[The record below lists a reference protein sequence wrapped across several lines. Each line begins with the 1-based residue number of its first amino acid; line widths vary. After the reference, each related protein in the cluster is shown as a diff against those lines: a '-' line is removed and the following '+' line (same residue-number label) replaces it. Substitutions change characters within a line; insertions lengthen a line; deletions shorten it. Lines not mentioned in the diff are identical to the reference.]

1 MSNFVYYLLIAA
13 AGANPGPDYFRS
25 KNYNEARR
33 YFELRE
39 RIAPDYE
46 NLYDRAL
53 CDLALGDY
61 PEAIATLEM
70 IPQQYRLATY
80 YLGVANFRL
89 GRWDEARLNFRSAH
103 KPAPA
108 FDPAA
113 YYLGLIA
120 LKKNDLTEAREF
132 FQALSESSWKD
143 SLLAYL
149 DDYDRLIEA
158 RSCIAENRLDEA
170 VQFYANVRNFFGY
183 RELGVALTDKRLKN
197 YASGLTILD
206 TVLKAGPDTALINR
220 ARLES
225 GLIAYAFK
233 DFTRARDNLS
243 LYLTTNPEP
252 EVRYIIGQIFSQE
265 NQFDS
270 AAVYFRDLPDT
281 VDDYLFY
288 QGRTDYF
295 RGRWG
300 PAEEKLL
307 RHREAFPRSPNAD
320 RAAFILGS
328 INFKRKEYRSAI
340 EFWTELLEQFPG
352 SSYAASAAKGIADAY
367 FGIPD
372 YASALAAYRDIG
384 QYKPPANVQ
393 AECRLKVYETLFYL
407 KRYPSLVS
415 ALRAFVEENPDSP
428 LIPRTSLR
436 IAKYLYDQK
445 EYYPSLAELDKLI
458 ENYPNLPIT
467 NEALVDRARIGEKIG
482 NPKIVK
488 ASYQRLLNDKEEKE
502 YYSYA
507 LNELGRIYSDE
518 ARYDSAL
525 IYYQILLGFDKYRE
539 MTFLEIAKIY
549 DRLGQTRETELMC
562 DELIA
567 EYPNSV
573 FLYDASLLKIKS
585 LRRNGNYQ
593 KAIGVLQD
601 LMTKTGPK
609 AEIYLEIGD
618 IYVEIQEYALARD
631 NYLQACDLFRQNRD
645 AAAGALVRAGD
656 ATLALGDRKNAR
668 EHFLRAS
675 LIAESLTLKNH
686 IAAKI
691 DSLGE

>member
-1 MSNFVYYLLIAA
+1 VS
-13 AGANPGPDYFRS
+13 ANPGPDYFRS
-25 KNYNEARR
+25 KNYREARR
-33 YFELRE
+33 YFKLQE

-53 CDLALGDY
+53 CDLAMGDY
-61 PEAIATLEM
+61 LGSIATLEI
-70 IPQQYRLATY
+70 IPQKNRLVAY

-89 GRWDEARLNFRSAH
+89 GRWDEARFNFHSVLNL
-103 KPAPA
+103 APG

-120 LKKNDLTEAREF
+120 LKKNDLAEARVF
-132 FQALSESSWKD
+132 FQALGKSSWKD

-149 DDYDRLIEA
+149 GDYDRLIEA
-158 RSCIAENRLDEA
+158 RYLFTENRYDEA
-170 VQFYANVRNFFGY
+170 VQSYATIRNFFGY
-183 RELGVALTDKRLKN
+183 RELGLALADKRLKN
-197 YASGLTILD
+197 YEAGLAILD
-206 TVLKAGPDTALINR
+206 TLLKTGPDSALVNR

-225 GLIAYAFK
+225 GLIAYALK
-233 DFTRARDNLS
+233 DFMRARDNLI

-252 EVRYIIGQIFSQE
+252 EVRYLIGQIFSQE

-270 AAVYFRDLPDT
+270 AAIYFRDLPDT

-295 RGRWG
+295 RGHWG

-328 INFKRKEYRSAI
+328 INFKRKEYRPAI
-340 EFWTELLEQFPG
+340 DFWTELLQQFPG

-393 AECRLKVYETLFYL
+393 TECRLKVYETLFYL
-407 KRYPSLVS
+407 RRYSSLLS

-428 LIPRTSLR
+428 LIPRTNLR

-445 EYYPSLAELDKLI
+445 EYYTSLAELDKLI

-467 NEALVDRARIGEKIG
+467 NEALVDRARVGEKIG
-482 NPKIVK
+482 NPNIVK
-488 ASYQRLLNDKEEKE
+488 ASYQRLLNDKEAKE

-525 IYYQILLGFDKYRE
+525 IYYQTLLGFDKYRE
-539 MTFLEIAKIY
+539 MTFIEIAKIY
-549 DRLGQTRETELMC
+549 DRLDQTRETELMC

-573 FLYDASLLKIKS
+573 FLFDASLLKIKS

-601 LMTKTGPK
+601 LMTKTSPR
-609 AEIYLEIGD
+609 AEIYMEIGD
-618 IYVEIQEYALARD
+618 IYAEIQEYALARD
-631 NYLQACDLFRQNRD
+631 NYLQACDLFRQDRN

-675 LIAESLTLKNH
+675 LIAESLTLKNQ